1 MKVVITIEVDGN
13 DVKISTETEKETME
27 STESTIEKEESDV
40 KPDVSDYARFFDE
53 SCTGW
58 EKDAEY
64 NLVFL
69 NMQQNYANEKLHRQG
84 YLFLNDVYQMLG
96 IPKTKVGQ
104 IVGWIYD
111 EEHPIGDNYVDFGI
125 YDLRNAEFVNGHKTT
140 ALLDFNVDGNIL
152 EYIDLI

>member
-1 MKVVITIEVDGN
+1 MKVVITIEVNGE
-13 DVKISTETEKETME
+13 DVKVSTETEKVE
-27 STESTIEKEESDV
+27 STETTIENKESDV

-58 EKDAEY
+58 SKDAEY
-64 NLVFL
+64 SLMFL
-69 NMQQNYANEKLHRQG
+69 KTQQDYANEKLHRQG

-96 IPKTKVGQ
+96 IPKTKAGQ

-111 EEHPIGDNYVDFGI
+111 EEHPIGDNFVDFGI
-125 YDLRNAEFVNGHKTT
+125 YDLRNTSFVNGDENV

-152 EYIDLI
+152 DLI

>member
-13 DVKISTETEKETME
+13 DVKISTETEKETMK
-27 STESTIEKEESDV
+27 STETTIEKEESDV
-40 KPDVSDYARFFDE
+40 KPYVSDYARFFDE

-64 NLVFL
+64 SLMFL
-69 NMQQNYANEKLHRQG
+69 NMQQNYANKKLHKQG
-84 YLFLNDVYQMLG
+84 HLFLNDVYQMLG
-96 IPKTKVGQ
+96 IPKTKAGQ

-125 YDLRNAEFVNGHKTT
+125 YDLRNTEFVNGHETT